1 MLAHTLHDAI
11 WIQKYNN
18 MKPVVD
24 KLHQLTSFAVQNGDK
39 YVLLGHSAGSF
50 ITVEYMLYKTPMVNT
65 REFLIRRG
73 VPRAKMQEIA
83 KIGYR
88 DTCVDALIDSKIAI
102 FKRDNTFIIQ
112 QDNLIENYKKLPEI
126 EKTSCTN
133 IDNLAGIINFGS
145 PLTLFYSG
153 FADASD
159 SSLVASLGK
168 SLVNNNF
175 FVLNINFAEDPL
187 GFPVFNE
194 DDYTALAHYKNMVDL
209 KMRADKKVFDNKE
222 QPVAWH
228 EREKYGFVYDK
239 SNIRSNTFVAK
250 SHTSYWK
257 KRKFFS
263 KSVVKAYNE
272 GISMFLNSVIDP

>member
-1 MLAHTLHDAI
+1 M
-11 WIQKYNN
+11 
-18 MKPVVD
+18 
-24 KLHQLTSFAVQNGDK
+24 
-39 YVLLGHSAGSF
+39 
-50 ITVEYMLYKTPMVNT
+50 
-65 REFLIRRG
+65 
-73 VPRAKMQEIA
+73 
-83 KIGYR
+83 
-88 DTCVDALIDSKIAI
+88 
-102 FKRDNTFIIQ
+102 
-112 QDNLIENYKKLPEI
+112 
-126 EKTSCTN
+126 
-133 IDNLAGIINFGS
+133 
-145 PLTLFYSG
+145 
-153 FADASD
+153 
-159 SSLVASLGK
+159 
-168 SLVNNNF
+168 
-175 FVLNINFAEDPL
+175 LNINFAEDPL

-209 KMRADKKVFDNKE
+209 KMRADKKVFDNRE